1 MDQNITLHVAG
12 FDYQFVAKSPEME
25 RCLRLAADSVNSIY
39 AKYDARYADKSK
51 EHKLALAAIREAYGK
66 IVAQAESSA
75 VKDEVSALGNDLE
88 RYLSDI
94 EK

>member
-25 RCLRLAADSVNSIY
+25 RFLRLAAENVNSMFSR
-39 AKYDARYADKSK
+39 YDAKYADKSK
-51 EHKLALAAIREAYGK
+51 EHKLAIVAIQAAYGK
-66 IVAQAESSA
+66 IVAQSEATAAKEEMTQLA
-75 VKDEVSALGNDLE
+75 GDIE

>member
-25 RCLRLAADSVNSIY
+25 RCLRLAAESVNSMF

-51 EHKLALAAIREAYGK
+51 EHKLAIVAIQAAYGK
-66 IVAQAESSA
+66 IVAQSET
-75 VKDEVSALGNDLE
+75 SALKEEAASLGKDIE